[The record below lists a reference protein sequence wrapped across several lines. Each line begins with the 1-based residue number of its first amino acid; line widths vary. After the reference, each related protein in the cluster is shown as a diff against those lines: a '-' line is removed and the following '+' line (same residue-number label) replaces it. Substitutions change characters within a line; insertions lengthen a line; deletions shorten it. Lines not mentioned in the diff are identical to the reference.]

1 MEDES
6 VLTDERP
13 TSCCWNS
20 DGSLQHLTVNDEDTG
35 LWAEDLTRMWAS
47 ADTCDGERS
56 RDHGVCE
63 RESRDSATCPTQT
76 GRWFNSSR
84 RK

>member
-6 VLTDERP
+6 VLTDDRP

-20 DGSLQHLTVNDEDTG
+20 DGSLHALTMNDEDTG

-47 ADTCDGERS
+47 DDTCDRERS
-56 RDHGVCE
+56 HGHGV
-63 RESRDSATCPTQT
+63 
-76 GRWFNSSR
+76 GMF
-84 RK
+84 